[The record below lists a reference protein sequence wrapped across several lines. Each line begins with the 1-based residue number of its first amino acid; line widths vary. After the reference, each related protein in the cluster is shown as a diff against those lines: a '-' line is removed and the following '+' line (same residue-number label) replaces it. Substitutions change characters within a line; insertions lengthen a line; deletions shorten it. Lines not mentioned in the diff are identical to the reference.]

1 MKKIPF
7 VANSSDN
14 MHCCP
19 AVFRMLSKYY
29 FDEDLNWREID
40 RIMKSVS
47 RKGTWTFPGLTYLAK
62 KGLKITSVEPVN
74 YQKLYKY
81 GPDYLRKVVGKDTA
95 NYYLYKS
102 NIQSVIPFIPEFLEN
117 VKHEIRKGSIE
128 EIIRNL
134 KEGFLVSVEVNS
146 RILNNKPGFSLHYI
160 LLYDCD
166 GENIVFH
173 DPGLPPIKARKI
185 TLKDFEK
192 AFNFPGSNGGITIFR
207 K

>member
-47 RKGTWTFPGLTYLAK
+47 RKGTWTFPGLTYFAK
-62 KGLKITSVEPVN
+62 KGLKITSVEPVD
-74 YQKLYKY
+74 YKKLYKD

-95 NYYLYKS
+95 DYYLDKS
-102 NIQSVIPFIPEFLEN
+102 NIKSVIPFIPEFLKN
-117 VKHEIRKGSIE
+117 VKHEIRKGSVN
-128 EIIRNL
+128 EITENL
-134 KEGFLVSVEVNS
+134 KDGFLVSVEVNS

-160 LLYDCD
+160 LLYDFD
-166 GENIVFH
+166 GRNIILH
-173 DPGLPPIKARKI
+173 DPGLPPIKGRKI

-192 AFNFPGSNGGITIFR
+192 AFNFPGSNGGITIFS